1 MAQCLWTNFF
11 SDSWQAL
18 FAGQLRAP
26 SSARRRMEASHSQQ
40 PRCQRRG
47 RFRVRMIPRMVGRL
61 TQSRYTSRCLDTRPA
76 ALRWRESQRNG
87 TSLWPT
93 LSPPEHRLDSQNDL
107 APHVPRGHFIQGD
120 CGLVQRERA
129 ANMWL
134 QAAVVVPSEKLL
146 NSWSH
151 RFGKFLD
158 MCTKDDA
165 DE

>member
-1 MAQCLWTNFF
+1 MNGAMSATLTLDFF

-47 RFRVRMIPRMVGRL
+47 RFRVRMIPRMAGRL
-61 TQSRYTSRCLDTRPA
+61 TQSRYTSRCVEMVGKSTKRDVPVA
-76 ALRWRESQRNG
+76 Y
-87 TSLWPT
+87 SL
-93 LSPPEHRLDSQNDL
+93 PPEHRLDSQNDL